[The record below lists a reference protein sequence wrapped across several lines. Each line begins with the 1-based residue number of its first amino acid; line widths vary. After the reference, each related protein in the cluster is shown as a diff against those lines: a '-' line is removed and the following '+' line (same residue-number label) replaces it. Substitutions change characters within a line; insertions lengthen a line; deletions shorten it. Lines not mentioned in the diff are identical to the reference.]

1 MQSSPQH
8 RPPEWIRKLLRTFLD
23 AKLLEAILGDLEE
36 KFQVGL
42 RCQIPPWKVKLF
54 YVIES
59 VGFLRM
65 IKLPDSNS
73 IQTTLN
79 MIGHTFLFF
88 LRLVRNDRSYYL
100 VSLLGLALSL
110 TSFLFIT
117 MFITDELA
125 YDKFHEKNDR
135 IFRVTTHLK
144 LSDVDYHEAT
154 SQFPAAAAFQS
165 ELTEVER
172 AVRIFPQEMLF
183 EVGDKKFKEA
193 TIFVDQPFF
202 DVFTF
207 PLIAGDP
214 EKALVHPSSIVL
226 TRASAKK
233 YFGSENPI
241 GKTVLFNNETLS
253 VTGVVEDV
261 PRQSHLKFD
270 AIMPL
275 SYQLNVWKKETGIEG
290 RENKWYWIG
299 AYTYLLFKTS
309 DEAKNAA
316 AKLSLIVDKYFP
328 ERYKEKGHFR
338 LQPLTDIHLKS
349 NYDAELEPGGSIL
362 YVQMFSIVAFVIM
375 IVSTINLINLSYFK
389 ISGRIR
395 EVGIRKFLGQNTARI
410 VAQLSLESLL
420 MGLCAFVVAL
430 VLCQIF
436 LSNFNVLVQ
445 KDIHLWNSRNLIT
458 ILMTLI
464 LILSICF
471 LAIIRPAIRFAS
483 RTSGYLLLQ
492 QDRSFNKAGLRNVLI
507 GLQVGF
513 SFVLLV
519 FSFIISSQIDFFKH
533 SDLGF
538 NKENIVIVNLN
549 DDLYHS
555 LEEFKNELKG
565 NKHVVNVTG
574 ADIPGLGYNAWRF
587 VPEGG
592 SYEKPVML
600 PFTSTDYSFL
610 RTMKI
615 NLLTG
620 EDFDPNNAYDSIIP
634 FIINKRAAVELGWQ
648 DDPLGR
654 TMEVFAPGTTEIMA
668 KGKVVGIVDDYHF
681 ESLHKPVKPVVI
693 TVSPYYSAALIKL
706 SGPVNENSI
715 SSIAATW
722 KKFSDRPFEY
732 EVLDEKLDQL
742 YSNETQLSHV
752 ILFFTFIALY
762 LTCYGLFAMSSL
774 LFNSKLKEVA
784 IRKVFGADQLAI
796 IKQLY
801 ARYAMFNLIAIVVG
815 LPIAIY
821 LGNLWLQTFQYKI
834 TLTSE
839 FFIKPAIIIF
849 LGGLIS
855 VSYYLTRVA
864 FSNPVKFLRRE

>member
-8 RPPEWIRKLLRTFLD
+8 RPPEWIRKLLRAFLD

-42 RCQIPPWKVKLF
+42 RCNIPLWKIKLF

-73 IQTTLN
+73 VQTTLN
-79 MIGHTFLFF
+79 MIAHTFLFF
-88 LRLVRNDRSYYL
+88 LRLVRKDRSYY
-100 VSLLGLALSL
+100 VISLLGLAVSL

-117 MFITDELA
+117 MFISHELA

-135 IFRVTTHLK
+135 IVRVTTHLQ

-154 SQFPAAAAFQS
+154 SQFPAAAALQS
-165 ELTEVER
+165 ELTEVEHT
-172 AVRIFPQEMLF
+172 VRIFPQELVL
-183 EVGDKKFKEA
+183 EVDDKKFKEK
-193 TIFVDQPFF
+193 TIFVDQTFF

-207 PLIAGDP
+207 PLIIGDHAT
-214 EKALVHPSSIVL
+214 ALGHPSSIVL

-233 YFGSENPI
+233 YFGSENPV
-241 GKTVLFNNETLS
+241 GKTMLLNNQTLS
-253 VTGVVEDV
+253 VTGVVENV
-261 PRQSHLKFD
+261 PSQSHLKFD
-270 AIMPL
+270 AIIPL
-275 SYQLNVWKKETGIEG
+275 SYQLNVWKKETGVEG
-290 RENKWYWIG
+290 RENKWFWTG
-299 AYTYLLFKTS
+299 AYTYVLLKTS
-309 DEAKNAA
+309 DDAKDAA

-338 LQPLTDIHLKS
+338 LQALTDIHLKS

-362 YVQMFSIVAFVIM
+362 YVQLFSIVAFVIM

-389 ISGRIR
+389 ISSRIR

-420 MGLCAFVVAL
+420 MGLFAFVIAL

-436 LSNFNVLVQ
+436 LSSFNVLVQ
-445 KDIHLWNSRNLIT
+445 KDIQLWSGPNLVI
-458 ILMTLI
+458 ILMTFVLI
-464 LILSICF
+464 SSICF
-471 LAIIRPAIRFAS
+471 LSIVQPALRFAS
-483 RTSGYLLLQ
+483 RPSGYLLLQ
-492 QDRSFNKAGLRNVLI
+492 QDRGFAKARVRNVLI

-519 FSFIISSQIDFFKH
+519 FSFIISNQIDFFKH

-538 NKENIVIVNLN
+538 DKENIVIVNLN
-549 DDLYHS
+549 DDLFHS
-555 LEEFKNELKG
+555 LEAFKNELKAS
-565 NKHVVNVTG
+565 KHVVNVTG
-574 ADIPGLGYNAWRF
+574 ADIPGIGYNAWRF

-592 SYEKPVML
+592 SYERPLML

-610 RTMKI
+610 NTMKI

-620 EDFDPNNAYDSIIP
+620 KDFDPNNAYDSIIP

-648 DDPLGR
+648 ENPLGR

-668 KGKVVGIVDDYHF
+668 KGKVIGMVDDYHF

-706 SGPVNENSI
+706 SGPVNKNAINSI
-715 SSIAATW
+715 ATTW

-732 EVLDEKLDQL
+732 EVLDEKLGQL

-849 LGGLIS
+849 MGGLVS